1 MNKAG
6 IFRHFYQL
14 VLLVTVCFAGVAQA
28 SAEATIAEEATAPD
42 QMVEAVTNKL
52 LGDIVT
58 FRDAIDGAQ
67 SELEKEA
74 LLREFYDELQATLR
88 PVIDFRLISKRVM
101 GKYYKQASKEQFEM
115 FQDVFARSLVE
126 TYGRGLLAYSSDKDV
141 IVEPL
146 PEEDKGKSKVIVV
159 QKIQTAEKAIPL
171 YYNMWKNKRGEWKVV
186 NLILDGINMGK
197 TFYGQFNEAAEKYQ
211 GSIDQV
217 IENWAVSQS

>member
-1 MNKAG
+1 MKILG
-6 IFRHFYQL
+6 IFRHFYQV
-14 VLLVTVCFAGVAQA
+14 VLLFTVCFASVAQA
-28 SAEATIAEEATAPD
+28 SAESVMADGGVAPD
-42 QMVEAVTNKL
+42 EMVETVTNKL
-52 LGDIVT
+52 LSDIAI
-58 FRDAIDGAQ
+58 FREAIDSAE

-74 LLREFYDELQATLR
+74 LLREFYDELQSSLL

-101 GKYYKQASKEQFEM
+101 GKYYKQASKEQFDL

-126 TYGRGLLAYSSDKDV
+126 TYGRGLLAYSSDKKV
-141 IVEPL
+141 VVEPL
-146 PEEDKGKSKVIVV
+146 SDEDAAKSKVIVV

-197 TFYGQFNEAAEKYQ
+197 TFYGQFNEAAEKYD

>member
-1 MNKAG
+1 MKILG
-6 IFRHFYQL
+6 LFRHFYQV
-14 VLLVTVCFAGVAQA
+14 VLLCTVCFAAVAEG
-28 SAEATIAEEATAPD
+28 SAESTIVDQAAAPD

-58 FRDAIDGAQ
+58 FREAIDNAD

-101 GKYYKQASKEQFEM
+101 GKYYKQASAEQFDM

-126 TYGRGLLAYSSDKDV
+126 TYGRGLLAYSSDKEV
-141 IVEPL
+141 VVEPL
-146 PEEDKGKSKVIVV
+146 SEEDAGKSKVIVV

-171 YYNMWKNKRGEWKVV
+171 YYNMWKNKQGEWKVV

-197 TFYGQFNEAAEKYQ
+197 TFYGQFNEAAEKYE
-211 GSIDQV
+211 GRIDQV